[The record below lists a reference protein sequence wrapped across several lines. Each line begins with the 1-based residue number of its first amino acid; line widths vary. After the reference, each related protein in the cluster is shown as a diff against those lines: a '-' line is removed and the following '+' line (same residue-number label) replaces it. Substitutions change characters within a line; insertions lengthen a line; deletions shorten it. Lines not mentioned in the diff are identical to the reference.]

1 MKAKFEAEDTS
12 GSLKEN
18 PKLLDK
24 LGDENHRALKNI
36 PNIK

>member
-1 MKAKFEAEDTS
+1 MGEVKQVEPKEAE

-24 LGDENHRALKNI
+24 LRKEI
-36 PNIK
+36 P

>member
-1 MKAKFEAEDTS
+1 MAKVEQVEPKEAE

-24 LGDENHRALKNI
+24 LQKEI
-36 PNIK
+36 P